1 MAAEL
6 ISFGVGFDWIKK
18 LWGMLEKRLEKYKKE
33 LEEIN
38 NTVLCDPLDIAQYY
52 IEPECQDSNPADHS
66 KEDYPVTKSPI
77 MKRIDDFFQYVPVQQ
92 GENQMIIL
100 SDAGMGK
107 TALLTM
113 IKLLHLTAF
122 WPEDKDCV
130 LKKLG
135 KTTLNEVAK
144 IENKRDTILLLDSLD
159 EDTEAFGKVQGRL
172 ISILKATQ
180 QFHKTIITCRT
191 QFFKAESDP
200 FNRPGIVMIS
210 GFVCMAKYLSFFSVQ
225 KVEEYLIKRFPPK
238 YLFFTDKQKI
248 AEAQKVIAKMGLLRC
263 RPMLLSHIE
272 DLMAMRQIKGKDS
285 EYHVYDA
292 LVKSWLNRQET
303 KPDTKVSAKELLP
316 ACIILAAVMQIREK
330 RSISEQDLDALIEKI
345 KDVFPVTKIDIKGK
359 SLINR
364 NSDGD
369 YCFSHFSIQEFLVAK
384 MLLEK
389 PEGKFWFTPKQNHK
403 IRMTDFIV
411 RMMLVLGKVPNFVEL
426 LDFKGMNLVNAD
438 LKGIQLPGA
447 DLSGIDLSGADL
459 RNANLRGAN
468 LSNAKFDGA
477 KLESSQYEPVFSFR
491 EKLGMIFVYIP
502 PGEFM
507 MGSPENEP
515 GRYDNETL
523 HKVNLSKGFY
533 MQTTTVTV
541 AHWKA
546 FVSETGYK
554 SEAETGGGAYAWT
567 GTEWKKDKDKNWKN
581 PGFEQTEQCPVTCVS
596 WNDAQEFVKWLNLK
610 EGSDKYRLPTEA
622 EWEYACRAGTTTPFH
637 FGKCL
642 STDQA
647 NYDGNYPL
655 EGCPKG
661 IFRKKTVPVGSFAPN
676 AWGLYDMHGNVWEWC
691 QDNCNWDSDKKVV
704 VTDTYIDGI
713 SDPLSEKGSSRVL
726 RGGGW
731 LSDARYCRSAY
742 RAYHSP
748 GYRADCVGFRLCF
761 SPKVRSPA

>member
-6 ISFGVGFDWIKK
+6 IPFKVGFDWIKT
-18 LWGMLEKRLEKYKKE
+18 LWGSLSKIREKRKKE
-33 LEEIN
+33 ILEIGDAVMCNPLEI
-38 NTVLCDPLDIAQYY
+38 AEYY
-52 IEPECQDSNPADHS
+52 VEPECQDTNPADHQD
-66 KEDYPVTKSPI
+66 EDYPVTKSPI
-77 MKRIDDFFQYVPVQQ
+77 MKRIDQFIHFMPSQL
-92 GENQMIIL
+92 GGNQMIVL

-122 WPEDKDCV
+122 WLKDKDCV

-135 KTTLNEVAK
+135 KTTLDEIAK
-144 IENKRDTILLLDSLD
+144 IENKRNTILLLDSLD
-159 EDTEAFGKVQGRL
+159 EDTEAFGKVQERL
-172 ISILKATQ
+172 ISILDAVQ

-191 QFFKAESDP
+191 QFFPKTEKDP
-200 FNRPGIVMIS
+200 FNRPGVVKIS
-210 GFVCMAKYLSFFSVQ
+210 KFVCPAKYLSFFGFE
-225 KVEEYLIKRFPPK
+225 KVEEYLMKRFPAK
-238 YLFFTDKQKI
+238 LLIFTDSKV
-248 AEAQKVIAKMGLLRC
+248 EAAQRVIAKMGMLRC
-263 RPMLLSHIE
+263 RPMLLSYIE
-272 DLMAMRQIKGKDS
+272 DLMAMPEIKGDNS

-292 LVKSWLNRQET
+292 LVRSWLIRQEG
-303 KPDTKVSAKELLP
+303 KPDTKVSADDLLP
-316 ACIILAAVMQIREK
+316 ACIILATVMQVREQ
-330 RSISEQDLDALIEKI
+330 RSISEQKLDTLIEKI
-345 KDVFPVTKIDIKGK
+345 KDVDVSPVTKIDMKGK

-384 MLLEK
+384 LLLEK
-389 PEGKFWFTPKQNHK
+389 PDGKYWFTPRLKHK
-403 IRMTDFIV
+403 VRMTDFIV
-411 RMMLVLGKVPNFVEL
+411 RMMVVSGKVPNFIEL
-426 LDFKGMNLVNAD
+426 LDFKKMDLVNAD

-533 MQTTTVTV
+533 MQTTTITV

-554 SEAETGGGAYAWT
+554 SEAETGDGAYAWT

-647 NYDGNYPL
+647 NYNGNYPL

-661 IFRKKTVPVGSFAPN
+661 IFRGRTVPVGSFPPN

-713 SDPLSEKGSSRVL
+713 SDPLSEKGSDRVL

-731 LSDARYCRSAY
+731 YGNARDCRAANRNSG
-742 RAYHSP
+742 SP
-748 GYRADCVGFRLCF
+748 GGRNYDVGFRLVH
-761 SPKVRSPA
+761 P